1 MTTGPCSYDPADPAG
16 DIASEADVRAALRR
30 LGDLFARMS
39 AEELDEFHDP
49 TFLDCASPLVDAARS
64 IIFSIRYFDW
74 RSNRRESAWFTVG
87 SGWRFWPED
96 PRPGDFNIEDVA
108 SSLSRVCR
116 FNGHLGGALDCGPGR
131 VYSVAHHC
139 VLMADFADD
148 DVKFL
153 ALMHDAPEAYLCDL
167 PTPVKRAVGGGYR
180 SLEDRCWAAL
190 CRQYH
195 IDCDAGAY
203 DRLKELDARMLHSEA
218 RLFFPPGYVAGDGPA
233 ASDRGAGVCYGVYGG
248 RTLGSREMAAISAS
262 RDWTISYTREQFLE
276 RYRRHAPASLRQVW
290 CRADAAADRVGGG
303 LPPAQDLRLQKD
315 AGG

>member
-1 MTTGPCSYDPADPAG
+1 MTTTGPCSYDPAELT
-16 DIASEADVRAALRR
+16 SEADVRAALRR

-49 TFLDCASPLVDAARS
+49 AFLDCASPLVDAARS

-108 SSLSRVCR
+108 SSLARVCR
-116 FNGHLGGALDCGPGR
+116 FNGHLDCGPDHQA
-131 VYSVAHHC
+131 YSVAHHC

-167 PTPVKRAVGGGYR
+167 PTPVKRAVGDGYR
-180 SLEDRCWAAL
+180 SLEDRCWTAL
-190 CRQYH
+190 CQQYH

-218 RLFFPPGYVAGDGPA
+218 RLFFPPGHVAGDGLA
-233 ASDRGAGVCYGVYGG
+233 ARDRVDGGTFGPGVFGG
-248 RTLGSREMAAISAS
+248 RTLGAREMAAIFAS
-262 RDWTISYTREQFLE
+262 RDWGISYTREQFLE
-276 RYRRHAPASLRQVW
+276 RYRRYAPASLRQVW
-290 CRADAAADRVGGG
+290 CHADAAADRVGGG
-303 LPPAQDLRLQKD
+303 LPPAQDLRLQED
-315 AGG
+315 PGG